1 FINGKL
7 LGALSYAFATFAK
20 EPICGITP
28 IESMLDVMRL
38 PDESRPWRIGPSIS
52 DADWDA
58 LRSGSPVATAAT
70 HRGDGPVPIATPLM
84 LGGFPPAVVT
94 HFEPWLRSMGFEPLA
109 GGTGSASSKISPTP
123 LKPGSAVAA
132 VLIRGDMDVAATGTV
147 TTVEGNTVLAFGHP
161 FFGAGAVSIPMANA
175 EILNTMA
182 SSMRSFKMSS
192 TGATLGEITQDRLTA
207 IGGFIGGHPTM
218 IPVQGSIKTSKAT
231 SKFNLEIARDLAMS
245 PRLVAMGIAG
255 ALSGR
260 VDAGERGTVRFKGEI
275 KVEGQPPVP
284 VRNVYA
290 AERDGGLMTY
300 AAIDMARTFAAL
312 WDTPFG
318 TPPKVEMTV
327 DATLDPDPVSE
338 WVEALNTDRSQVR
351 VGENLEVAIRL
362 RRLSGPSSLERFSI
376 PIPYAWRGQSI
387 DLVAGGVDVAE
398 HVAHEVSGG
407 PRPTEYKQLG
417 RWLARRRQDGVVYL
431 MAVRDGVG
439 MQAAVDEFKFLPP
452 SVVATL
458 SGDPSKQSRS
468 QGLAWEERRNRPGV
482 VSGQARTTVQ
492 VLSY

>member
-1 FINGKL
+1 
-7 LGALSYAFATFAK
+7 
-20 EPICGITP
+20 
-28 IESMLDVMRL
+28 
-38 PDESRPWRIGPSIS
+38 
-52 DADWDA
+52 
-58 LRSGSPVATAAT
+58 
-70 HRGDGPVPIATPLM
+70 
-84 LGGFPPAVVT
+84 
-94 HFEPWLRSMGFEPLA
+94 
-109 GGTGSASSKISPTP
+109 
-123 LKPGSAVAA
+123 
-132 VLIRGDMDVAATGTV
+132 MDVAATDTV

-182 SSMRSFKMSS
+182 SSMRSFKMSA
-192 TGATLGEITQDRLTA
+192 TGVTLGEITQDRLTA
-207 IGGFIGGHPTM
+207 IGGFLGGQPTM
-218 IPVQGSIKTSKAT
+218 IPIQGSIKTARAT
-231 SKFNLEIARDLAMS
+231 SKFNLEVARDLAMS
-245 PRLVAMGIAG
+245 PRLVAMGISG

-318 TPPKVEMTV
+318 TPPKVEMSV
-327 DATLDPDPVSE
+327 DVSLDPDPVSE
-338 WVEALNTDRSQVR
+338 WIESIDTDRPQVR
-351 VGENLEVAIRL
+351 AGDTLEVAVRL
-362 RRLSGPSSLERFSI
+362 RRLSGPTSLERFSI
-376 PIPYAWRGQSI
+376 AIPYAWRGQTVDI
-387 DLVAGGVDVAE
+387 VAGGVDTAE
-398 HVAHEVSGG
+398 RVAHEVNGG

-417 RWLARRRQDGVVYL
+417 RWLARRRQAGIVYL

-468 QGLAWEERRNRPGV
+468 QGVAWEERRNRPGV
-482 VSGQARTTVQ
+482 VTGQARVSVQ